1 MSKNVYLSEEYL
13 KSLLKEELELEEEF
27 LNEDEILSEE
37 AIDKAIEEALNEVV
51 KDVSK
56 TKTPSLPTTPTTQK
70 PEKTK
75 KKLKG
80 PVKMAIDHI
89 DLKDSMFD
97 SATNTKAK
105 VKEFLPQIIQRQ
117 DVAIEN
123 PRWYALLLKKIA
135 AQIGKWTPQ
144 KAGKETSAFAEEE

>member
-1 MSKNVYLSEEYL
+1 MSKNVYLSDEYL

-37 AIDKAIEEALNEVV
+37 AIDKAIEEALNEMV
-51 KDVSK
+51 KDV
-56 TKTPSLPTTPTTQK
+56 TKTEKPTTTTTQK

-80 PVKMAIDHI
+80 PVKMAIRHM
-89 DLKDSMFD
+89 DLKDSLFD
-97 SATNTKAK
+97 SASNTKAK